1 MQQQSISTTRKIQAC
16 IIINLGILLG
26 VAAIICRYAE
36 IKYGYSSDLVIIGMT
51 IDTPHKYFLLHLII
65 FIVEFTHSL
74 IYEYAN
80 PILYFNIFNDE
91 RQTITDFG
99 KFELQFYAQSM
110 WFLTSIKNGFMLL
123 VSISQLDII
132 LAKIIYNEIAVVLV
146 IRNKLNNK
154 QFNTELHQV
163 LVE

>member
-1 MQQQSISTTRKIQAC
+1 MLSLIRNIQAC
-16 IIINLGILLG
+16 IFTNLMLMLS
-26 VAAIICRYAE
+26 VAIIICKYAD
-36 IKYGYSSDLVIIGMT
+36 IQYGYSKDLVIIGIT
-51 IDTPHKYFLLHLII
+51 IDTPHKYILLHCII
-65 FIVEFTHSL
+65 FTVEFIHSL

-91 RQTITDFG
+91 RHTITDFG
-99 KFELQFYAQSM
+99 KLQLQLYAQSM

-132 LAKIIYNEIAVVLV
+132 LAKILYNEIAVALV

-154 QFNTELHQV
+154 IFTTELHQI
-163 LVE
+163 LIE